1 MTISEG
7 AILII
12 SICAI
17 VLAIGAFRK
26 KAELVINF
34 VLRGVFGIILMYIV
48 NSYMKMNE
56 IDLQMG
62 INGITVL
69 TTGILGF
76 PGIVLLYGINFY
88 KSL

>member
-1 MTISEG
+1 MNLSEG

-12 SICAI
+12 CICAI

-34 VLRGVFGIILMYIV
+34 VLRGVFGVILIFFV
-48 NSYMKMNE
+48 NSFMKMNE
-56 IDLQMG
+56 IDLEIG
-62 INGITVL
+62 INAITVL
-69 TTGILGF
+69 TTGVLGF
-76 PGIVLLYGINFY
+76 PGLVLLYGINLY